1 MKLKNKV
8 VLITGGASGIGR
20 IMGRRALE
28 KGAEALIIWD
38 INQANIDQTCKEY
51 AALGKTLGQKVDV
64 SSSEQIAKAYATIK
78 AQLGRVDLLI
88 NCAGIV
94 TGNRY
99 FDQMSEEEIHRT
111 MQINSVAPM
120 QVALQLLPDMIA
132 RNEGHVCNIAS
143 AGGLLANPRMSV
155 YAASKWAMIGWSD
168 SLRVELKERKSRVR
182 ITTIAPYYINT
193 GMFDGVQSRWF
204 MPILDPENTSRK
216 ILRAVERNRTFCGI
230 PWGYHVVRFLQG
242 IFPTPVFDFM
252 FGQLFGVYHTMDHF
266 TGRKQ

>member
-1 MKLKNKV
+1 MKIKNKV
-8 VLITGGASGIGR
+8 ILITGGASGIGR

-38 INQANIDQTCKEY
+38 INQANIDQTCKEFS
-51 AALGKTLGQKVDV
+51 ALGTTLGQRVDV

-111 MQINSVAPM
+111 MQINSLAPM

-132 RNEGHVCNIAS
+132 RNEGHICNIAS
-143 AGGLLANPRMSV
+143 AGGMLSNPKMSV
-155 YAASKWAMIGWSD
+155 YAASKWAVIGWSD
-168 SLRVELKERKSRVR
+168 SVRIELAQERSKVR
-182 ITTIAPYYINT
+182 ITTIAPYFINT
-193 GMFDGVQSRWF
+193 GMFDGVRSPIF
-204 MPILDPENTSRK
+204 PILDPDRTSRK
-216 ILRAVERNRTFCGI
+216 IIRAIERNKKFKGI
-230 PWGYHVVRFLQG
+230 PFGFHFIRLMQG
-242 IFPTPVFDFM
+242 LFPTVAFDWF
-252 FGQLFGVYHTMDHF
+252 FGKVLGIYSAMDNF
-266 TGRKQ
+266 KGRKE